1 MGYKMHFALVNTET
15 NVVENVI
22 DLEDGAIWSPPQ
34 GHIIVPYETGVSP
47 GATWNGT
54 EFIPVPPPP
63 PPAIEPVSDGIQNV
77 IG

>member
-1 MGYKMHFALVNTET
+1 MGHKMHYALVNTET
-15 NVVENVI
+15 NIVENVI
-22 DLEDGAIWSPPQ
+22 ELEEGAVWSPPQ
-34 GHIIVPYETGVSP
+34 GHIIVSYETGVSP

-63 PPAIEPVSDGIQNV
+63 PPPVETISDGVQNV